1 MLLTSV
7 KGTVYRNNKKS
18 VIQNTAKKISQKET
32 CLPYFLLQSITFS
45 EETTLMNIFEM
56 LTSSHHDDDRVVV
69 FFVVVFFQGVLP
81 DILLSL

>member
-7 KGTVYRNNKKS
+7 KGTVYRNKKS

-56 LTSSHHDDDRVVV
+56 LTSSHHDDDCVG
-69 FFVVVFFQGVLP
+69 FFFVVFFQGVLP
-81 DILLSL
+81 DILLSI